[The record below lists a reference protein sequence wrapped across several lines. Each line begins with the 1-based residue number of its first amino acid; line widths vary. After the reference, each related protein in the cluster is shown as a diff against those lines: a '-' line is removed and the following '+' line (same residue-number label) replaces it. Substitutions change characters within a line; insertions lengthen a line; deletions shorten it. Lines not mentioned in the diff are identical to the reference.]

1 MAKVERV
8 DYLDELRGFAILLVV
23 LGHIY
28 LPFTQLGSLYPVAEA
43 IYSFH
48 MPLFFFISGYLCEQT
63 NRLDVLGFSKF
74 IKKKFIA
81 LIVPY
86 LFWLIPGYIMFSS
99 GKLEK
104 WGDLLQRFMFFP
116 NLNIW
121 FLPVLFLMMLLYTIQ
136 YFILGKSDN
145 TVKRLGFM
153 FTISLLLALLGIVY
167 HSYFCFVYIIYVC
180 SFWGGSLLYKRKDLQ
195 NRITNIKI
203 MGGASLILLGLW
215 YFFPYES
222 NGRMLV
228 SMMNLCANF
237 VCAALSIIVF
247 YNFFYMN
254 WLPLVVKRILQ
265 EFGKMSLVIYL
276 LPIQF
281 LPEGFVFLHFS
292 NSAINLLILFLGIL
306 QCVIACIIGKC
317 VFAIPYLRLIMFGKK

>member
-1 MAKVERV
+1 M
-8 DYLDELRGFAILLVV
+8 
-23 LGHIY
+23 
-28 LPFTQLGSLYPVAEA
+28 
-43 IYSFH
+43 
-48 MPLFFFISGYLCEQT
+48 
-63 NRLDVLGFSKF
+63 
-74 IKKKFIA
+74 
-81 LIVPY
+81 
-86 LFWLIPGYIMFSS
+86 
-99 GKLEK
+99 
-104 WGDLLQRFMFFP
+104 
-116 NLNIW
+116 
-121 FLPVLFLMMLLYTIQ
+121 
-136 YFILGKSDN
+136 
-145 TVKRLGFM
+145 
-153 FTISLLLALLGIVY
+153 
-167 HSYFCFVYIIYVC
+167 
-180 SFWGGSLLYKRKDLQ
+180 
-195 NRITNIKI
+195 
-203 MGGASLILLGLW
+203 ILLGLW

-281 LPEGFVFLHFS
+281 LPEDFVFLHFS